1 MIRYLRWGTFFLVV
15 LFPAVMPLALGQRGQ
30 RDVTQRTST
39 VQAPL
44 NLDGATWAITGSLNT
59 ARFLHTATVL
69 PNGVAVSGWV
79 EVDLTPGATQAITL
93 TLRNM
98 AP

>member
-1 MIRYLRWGTFFLVV
+1 MNNQRITPMIRYLRWGAFFLVV

-69 PNGVAVSGWV
+69 PNGVVLVAGGQIGRASCRERV
-79 EVDLTPGATQAITL
+79 
-93 TLRNM
+93 
-98 AP
+98 